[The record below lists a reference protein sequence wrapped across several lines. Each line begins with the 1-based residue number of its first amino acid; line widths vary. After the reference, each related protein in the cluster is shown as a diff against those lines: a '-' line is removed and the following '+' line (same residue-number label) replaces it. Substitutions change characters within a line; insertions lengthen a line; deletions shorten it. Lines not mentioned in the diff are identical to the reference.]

1 MNTLMNKM
9 SKSLLPMAS
18 KMAAN
23 RYLMAIRNA
32 FITIMPIIIGCSF
45 CTLINSVF
53 LGKGNYFDKW
63 FHFQGMPIVNV
74 LGAINSAGMSVMT
87 LLIVYLIAKE
97 LGRYYKMDT
106 GTVAVTAVVCFLI
119 LTQFGVDAKEGEYI
133 RTYYLGA
140 AGLFTGFL
148 SAFATVEIMRKL
160 MSFKVLKITMPNSV
174 SPAIAKSFNGMVPVI
189 LTMLILGVIRMG
201 TNALGKPLNDLI
213 FNYLQQPISAMITSP
228 IGIVFVYI
236 LYMLLWGLGIHSGF
250 IISSPILE
258 PIYLVNLTQNAN
270 LIAKHQAAVNVLTKP
285 FSDST
290 MFMGGAG
297 NMLALIIAIF
307 IVSKRPDYKKI
318 AKLGFVPSIFNI
330 SEPIMFG
337 LPVVMNPI
345 LIIPMILSTLVGLG
359 VGYLATITGIMGYTY
374 ILVPWTTLPL
384 INAFL
389 STGGNFG
396 ALIVAAV
403 ILVLS
408 VIIYMPFVQV
418 MNRAENIEKKESVKE
433 A

>member
-97 LGRYYKMDT
+97 LDRYYKMDT

-160 MSFKVLKITMPNSV
+160 MSFKALKITMPDSV
-174 SPAIAKSFNGMVPVI
+174 PPAIAKSFNGMVPVI
-189 LTMLILGVIRMG
+189 LTMLIFGVVRMG

-374 ILVPWTTLPL
+374 ILVPWTTPPL

>member
-1 MNTLMNKM
+1 
-9 SKSLLPMAS
+9 
-18 KMAAN
+18 
-23 RYLMAIRNA
+23 
-32 FITIMPIIIGCSF
+32 
-45 CTLINSVF
+45 
-53 LGKGNYFDKW
+53 
-63 FHFQGMPIVNV
+63 
-74 LGAINSAGMSVMT
+74 
-87 LLIVYLIAKE
+87 
-97 LGRYYKMDT
+97 MDT

-160 MSFKVLKITMPNSV
+160 MSFKALKTTMPDSV
-174 SPAIAKSFNGMVPVI
+174 PPAIAKSFNGMVPVI
-189 LTMLILGVIRMG
+189 LTMLIFGVVRMG

-345 LIIPMILSTLVGLG
+345 LIIPMIFSTLVGLG

-374 ILVPWTTLPL
+374 ILVPWTTPPL

>member
-1 MNTLMNKM
+1 
-9 SKSLLPMAS
+9 
-18 KMAAN
+18 
-23 RYLMAIRNA
+23 
-32 FITIMPIIIGCSF
+32 
-45 CTLINSVF
+45 
-53 LGKGNYFDKW
+53 
-63 FHFQGMPIVNV
+63 
-74 LGAINSAGMSVMT
+74 
-87 LLIVYLIAKE
+87 
-97 LGRYYKMDT
+97 
-106 GTVAVTAVVCFLI
+106 
-119 LTQFGVDAKEGEYI
+119 
-133 RTYYLGA
+133 
-140 AGLFTGFL
+140 
-148 SAFATVEIMRKL
+148 
-160 MSFKVLKITMPNSV
+160 
-174 SPAIAKSFNGMVPVI
+174 
-189 LTMLILGVIRMG
+189 
-201 TNALGKPLNDLI
+201 
-213 FNYLQQPISAMITSP
+213 
-228 IGIVFVYI
+228 
-236 LYMLLWGLGIHSGF
+236 MLLWGLGIHSGF

-374 ILVPWTTLPL
+374 ILVPWTTPPL

>member
-97 LGRYYKMDT
+97 LDRYYKMDT

-148 SAFATVEIMRKL
+148 SAFATVEIMQKL
-160 MSFKVLKITMPNSV
+160 MSFKALKITMPDSV
-174 SPAIAKSFNGMVPVI
+174 PPAIAKSFNGMVPVI
-189 LTMLILGVIRMG
+189 LTMLIFGVVRMG

-374 ILVPWTTLPL
+374 ILVPWTTPPL